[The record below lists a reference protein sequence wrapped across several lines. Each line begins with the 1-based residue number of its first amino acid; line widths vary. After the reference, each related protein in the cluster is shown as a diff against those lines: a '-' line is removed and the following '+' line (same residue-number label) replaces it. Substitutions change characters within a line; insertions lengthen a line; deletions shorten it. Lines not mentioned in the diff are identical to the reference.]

1 MTKLQAT
8 FLGIFSAMCLLLA
21 CEHEPDLTPP
31 PDTGGPGGPGGGGS
45 GGPPPVTPPKP
56 CDPDTVYFQTEIL
69 PIFVSNC
76 AIPGCHDRSTAQD
89 DVILTDY
96 SSILMEIVPGDLEAS
111 EIYERITDDDP
122 DDLMPRNPQT
132 MLGESLPV
140 DQIDLIRTW
149 ILQGAQDNSCDSC
162 DSTDFSFNTAV
173 MPIITNNCATS
184 ISCHGAG
191 SVNDYTTYAGI
202 KAKVDNGTFE
212 LRVLRNLNMPP
223 AAPLPE
229 CERVILQKWL
239 DDGAPDN

>member
-1 MTKLQAT
+1 MNKLIVVC
-8 FLGIFSAMCLLLA
+8 LGVFCLLA
-21 CEHEPDLTPP
+21 WSCEHEPDLTPP
-31 PDTGGPGGPGGGGS
+31 DNGGSGNPGGPGGGP
-45 GGPPPVTPPKP
+45 GPNPAPEPKP
-56 CDPDTVYFQTEIL
+56 CDPDSVYFETQIL

-76 AIPGCHDRSTAQD
+76 AIPGCHDRTTAQD

-96 SSILMEIVPGDLEAS
+96 ANILMEIVPGNLDES
-111 EIYERITDDDP
+111 EIYERITDEDE

-132 MLGESLPV
+132 MLGESLPSE
-140 DQIDLIRTW
+140 QINLIRTW
-149 ILQGAQDNSCDSC
+149 ILQGAQDNSCDTC

-173 MPIITNNCATS
+173 MPIITANCATS

-191 SVNDYTTYAGI
+191 SVNDYTSYVGV

-229 CERVILQKWL
+229 CDRIILQKWL
-239 DDGAPDN
+239 DDGALDN